1 MIRDG
6 ADRLDRKGFAA
17 AAVVA
22 LLLFG
27 YGAVVIGFAFRVGGV
42 SGLRLLLALQAT
54 SVPVLLA
61 SAWAT
66 ASRRPALVPAFV
78 VATVAGV
85 ATRVALTV
93 APRAGGGDAVSTAL
107 VVVTTV
113 AAFAVSW
120 GVLGY
125 VAGTALRW
133 NRRRDR
139 IARREVLRSCSL
151 VLAGTV
157 LSAVFYG
164 VTWTYFVVGL
174 GDQIA

>member
-17 AAVVA
+17 AALVA

-42 SGLRLLLALQAT
+42 SGLRLVLALQAT

-93 APRAGGGDAVSTAL
+93 APRAGVGDAVSAAL
-107 VVVTTV
+107 VVTTV